1 MDDTP
6 VSSSANLLGITT
18 GCLTLLGIA
27 LYRAHLPSE
36 MYKHLEGILDET
48 EAIYDIAIE
57 EALLPDAQFQND
69 MQRRIA
75 VLRAEALAHRRRAYC
90 APTFVKQYVEFFR
103 GLSFAI
109 SRTSHETRCIRGLLI
124 EAIERHRILHM
135 TTTRNGGISD
145 YPTDA
150 QDSLSVHTSA
160 STMATESVKSET
172 ISTQLTSPAEFN
184 DALWRHMSVQGSPQP
199 VPATIGPR
207 GRPPSPQSASPPP
220 PYDGRNQYWAV
231 SDQLTTSRSELFD
244 WSL

>member
-75 VLRAEALAHRRRAYC
+75 V
-90 APTFVKQYVEFFR
+90 
-103 GLSFAI
+103 
-109 SRTSHETRCIRGLLI
+109 
-124 EAIERHRILHM
+124 
-135 TTTRNGGISD
+135 
-145 YPTDA
+145 
-150 QDSLSVHTSA
+150 
-160 STMATESVKSET
+160 
-172 ISTQLTSPAEFN
+172 
-184 DALWRHMSVQGSPQP
+184 
-199 VPATIGPR
+199 
-207 GRPPSPQSASPPP
+207 
-220 PYDGRNQYWAV
+220 
-231 SDQLTTSRSELFD
+231 
-244 WSL
+244 